1 MKKIYFTLVTI
12 IFCINIH
19 AQNSN
24 NIFSEKIISIQSKG
38 CLLEGTL
45 LSSSIN
51 NSKKKIAIIIAGSG
65 PTDRNGNSIAG
76 VFANSYKMLA
86 EELAKQNIATYRY
99 DKRGIAKSAMKNF
112 KESNLVFDDYV
123 SDAKIIFDYI
133 KDSLGFADIYFIG
146 HSEGSL
152 IGIIASQ
159 QKPLK
164 GLISLSG
171 AGRSIDV
178 IVEEQLNTQQQPA
191 KIIKEVTDIFS
202 LLKNGQKPDSVPP
215 YLYSLFRPGIQPYM
229 ISWLKHNP
237 VDEMKKVNV
246 PSLILQGT
254 CDVQVKVDDA
264 QNLHNANAKSIINI
278 IPQMTH
284 TLTNAGE
291 NCHDEN
297 NKTYK
302 DATLPLNTQL
312 VSDIVS
318 FINEKN

>member
-1 MKKIYFTLVTI
+1 MSFIII
-12 IFCINIH
+12 IFWFNIN
-19 AQNSN
+19 AQNN
-24 NIFSEKIISIQSKG
+24 GNMFSEKIISIQSKG

-45 LSSSIN
+45 LSSSVN
-51 NSKKKIAIIIAGSG
+51 NAKEKIAIIIAGSG

-76 VFANSYKMLA
+76 VFSNSYKMLA

-99 DKRGIAKSAMKNF
+99 DKRGIAKSVVKNF
-112 KESNLVFDDYV
+112 KESDLVFDDYI
-123 SDAKIIFDYI
+123 SDAEIIFDYI

-152 IGIIASQ
+152 IGMVASQ
-159 QKPLK
+159 EKPVK
-164 GLISLSG
+164 GFISLSG

-178 IVEEQLNTQQQPA
+178 IVEEQMNTQHQPA
-191 KIIKEVTDIFS
+191 NIIKEVTDIFS
-202 LLKNGQKPDSVPP
+202 LLKNGQKADSVPQ

-237 VDEMKKVNV
+237 VDEMKKVNL
-246 PSLILQGT
+246 PSLILQGS
-254 CDVQVKVDDA
+254 CDIQVKTEDA
-264 QNLHNANAKSIINI
+264 QNLHNANEKSIINI

-284 TLTNAGE
+284 TLKNAGS
-291 NCHDEN
+291 NCVDEN

-312 VSDIVS
+312 VADIVF
-318 FINEKN
+318 FIKEKN